1 MAPVVEL
8 GGAGGRSDSHLLSM
22 FERALVAQVIGD
34 AGGAPSGAEQRSLFL
49 VRDAGGREILVEI
62 ALELVMARGFV
73 MGTA

>member
-1 MAPVVEL
+1 
-8 GGAGGRSDSHLLSM
+8 M